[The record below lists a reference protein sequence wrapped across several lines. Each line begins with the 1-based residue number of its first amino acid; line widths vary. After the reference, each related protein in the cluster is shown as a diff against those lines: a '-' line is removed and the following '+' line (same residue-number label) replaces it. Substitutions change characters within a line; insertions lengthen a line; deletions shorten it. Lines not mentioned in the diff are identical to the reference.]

1 MLETVVQTA
10 VGKCVLKFCACL
22 LDNKLFECNMII
34 ILEYRLRKFSY
45 FVRRQTSAQQWSSK
59 FVTDMQSFIKR
70 DGKPRIDWPATTHPI
85 GYQIL
90 DHVLYGDRERNIGR
104 HLHGQ
109 GIVGKREFS
118 ESWDTA
124 RIECSIA
131 QVMERPLWARHAA
144 HEFRPTIFG
153 AEIDGVQI
161 AVDAYLYQER
171 YVIERA
177 YPVGGEGVIMNM
189 KNGDKIE
196 IKESRAKVWIGA

>member
-45 FVRRQTSAQQWSSK
+45 FVRRQTSAQQRSSK

-70 DGKPRIDWPATTHPI
+70 EGKPRIDWPANTHPI
-85 GYQIL
+85 GDQIL
-90 DHVLYGDRERNIGR
+90 DHVLYGDRERNIGG

-109 GIVGKREFS
+109 GIVGKKEFPQG
-118 ESWDTA
+118 WGA
-124 RIECSIA
+124 LQIEQSIA
-131 QVMERPLWARHAA
+131 QTVEYPKWVKEPAD
-144 HEFRPTIFG
+144 EFSLTVFG

-161 AVDAYLYQER
+161 EVKAYFYTGMYIPER
-171 YVIERA
+171 VV
-177 YPVGGEGVIMNM
+177 PVGGVGVVRLTSDKRLMEM
-189 KNGDKIE
+189 PKLRSKNWSKQ
-196 IKESRAKVWIGA
+196 

>member
-1 MLETVVQTA
+1 
-10 VGKCVLKFCACL
+10 
-22 LDNKLFECNMII
+22 
-34 ILEYRLRKFSY
+34 
-45 FVRRQTSAQQWSSK
+45 
-59 FVTDMQSFIKR
+59 MQSFIKR

-85 GYQIL
+85 GDQIL
-90 DHVLYGDRERNIGR
+90 DHVLYGDRKRNIGG

-118 ESWDTA
+118 ESWDAT
-124 RIECSIA
+124 RIKRSIA
-131 QVMERPLWARHAA
+131 QVMERPLWVRKAA
-144 HEFRPTIFG
+144 HEFRPTTFG

-161 AVDAYLYQER
+161 EVKAFLYQGR

-196 IKESRAKVWIGA
+196 VKKSRAKVWIGA